1 MTNNSLNNQNLT
13 ILSPLTNLAIRQ
25 SLISK
30 LQNDLSIQIQFV
42 NSLNELFLTI
52 PTSKTDYIGIDI
64 EELCKNN
71 IQSFEKWYFEITDQ
85 STI

>member
-42 NSLNELFLTI
+42 NSLNVR
-52 PTSKTDYIGIDI
+52 SIDV
-64 EELCKNN
+64 
-71 IQSFEKWYFEITDQ
+71 
-85 STI
+85 